1 LKFPPCSLIDLKPE
15 TDNPS
20 SVNVPVLSKTII
32 ETLPATLI
40 LGGSM
45 QKIFLFLSYRTA
57 KITPEVIAAGR
68 AGGIAIVIRSMN
80 LLKVDQAS
88 RYVKD
93 AFKFASIPIKAT
105 SPRAQAKSKESR

>member
-1 LKFPPCSLIDLKPE
+1 
-15 TDNPS
+15 
-20 SVNVPVLSKTII
+20 
-32 ETLPATLI
+32 
-40 LGGSM
+40 M

-88 RYVKD
+88 RYVID
-93 AFKFASIPIKAT
+93 ALRFASIPIKAT
-105 SPRAQAKSKESR
+105 SPRAHAKSKESQWNLNLDGQGNRMLLTSNPLVVS